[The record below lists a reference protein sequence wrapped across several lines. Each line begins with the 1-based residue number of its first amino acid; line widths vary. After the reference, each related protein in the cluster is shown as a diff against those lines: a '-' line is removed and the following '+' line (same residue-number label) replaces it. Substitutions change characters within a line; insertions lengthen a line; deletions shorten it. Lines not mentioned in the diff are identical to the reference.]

1 MTWLRLVC
9 RGAVAT
15 ALASGDVMRMR
26 MARTP
31 LFHDRVM
38 LMPSMTRVSVLMVVG
53 IEGMLEVGFRRV
65 RGRGVASAHSR
76 ACECAVSASRVR
88 THF

>member
-1 MTWLRLVC
+1 MAYQEALDIRNDDAMTWLRLVC

-38 LMPSMTRVSVLMVVG
+38 VMPSMMRVSVLMVVG
-53 IEGMLEVGFRRV
+53 IDGGPCEWDF
-65 RGRGVASAHSR
+65 
-76 ACECAVSASRVR
+76 CECAVATS
-88 THF
+88 

>member
-31 LFHDRVM
+31 LFHDRVTG
-38 LMPSMTRVSVLMVVG
+38 MPSMMMFSVLMVVG
-53 IEGMLEVGFRRV
+53 IEGVQ
-65 RGRGVASAHSR
+65 GV
-76 ACECAVSASRVR
+76 CCL
-88 THF
+88 